1 MRNLKE
7 ILTEAK
13 NIMTEETFSEFSS
26 LLRNKAR
33 KRIITETV
41 EEIDQ
46 ILYELE
52 RVDSDIDAEFIN
64 LFNETEYAIKKYE
77 NFYEDNVE
85 EAEEHE

>member
-26 LLRNKAR
+26 LLRSKAR

-41 EEIDQ
+41 EEIDDGAFLSN
-46 ILYELE
+46 IL
-52 RVDSDIDAEFIN
+52 
-64 LFNETEYAIKKYE
+64 IKI
-77 NFYEDNVE
+77 VI
-85 EAEEHE
+85 